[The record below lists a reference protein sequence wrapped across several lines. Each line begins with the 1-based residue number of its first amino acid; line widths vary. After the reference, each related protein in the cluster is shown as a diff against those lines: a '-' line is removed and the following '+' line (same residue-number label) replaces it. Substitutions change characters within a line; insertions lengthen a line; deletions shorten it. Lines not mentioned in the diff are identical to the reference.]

1 MARKEL
7 SDALRHEF
15 FRSGSVLRSTFFTI
29 LSLLLAVMLLFQIWL
44 YIMPTRGCSAVH
56 ARAARPFSPWRQ
68 SCPMKISAGSAMR
81 RNS

>member
-7 SDALRHEF
+7 SDALKHEF

-44 YIMPTRGCSAVH
+44 Y
-56 ARAARPFSPWRQ
+56 
-68 SCPMKISAGSAMR
+68 
-81 RNS
+81 RNTYQGLHDLSLIHI